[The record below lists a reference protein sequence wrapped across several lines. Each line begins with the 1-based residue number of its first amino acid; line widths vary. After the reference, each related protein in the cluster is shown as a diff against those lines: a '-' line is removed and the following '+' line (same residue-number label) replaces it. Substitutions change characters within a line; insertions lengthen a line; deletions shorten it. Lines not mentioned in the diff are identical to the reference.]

1 MSLRITSFAAAFLL
15 LPAATPPAA
24 AQSVA
29 DFYRGRNLTFL
40 IGYPTGNGYDAYARL
55 LIRHLG
61 KHIPGNP
68 TVVAE
73 NMPGA
78 GSMVMINHLYNISA
92 KDGSV
97 IGLPARNLVIEP
109 LLDNGQ
115 AKFDARKFAWLGS
128 MNKDTSVC
136 VAWAK
141 TGVATIEQ
149 VKSRALAVGATG
161 QASDSF
167 LLPQLMNAVLGTK
180 FKVIL
185 GYPDASAANLAL
197 ERGELEGF
205 CTSFAAIRQSRP
217 QGLAEHQVNILAQL
231 GMSRSPDMPGVPM
244 LLDMTQDPA
253 AKQALSFV
261 FASQE
266 MGRPV
271 AGPPG
276 MSPERV
282 RALRVA
288 FDATMKDPEFLDEAK
303 SKRFAIDPITGAA
316 VDDLIGRMYATP
328 KPIIDTVIALRPAGG
343 EGK

>member
-1 MSLRITSFAAAFLL
+1 MRLRLSLLAAAFVL
-15 LPAATPPAA
+15 AASLPAA
-24 AQSVA
+24 AQSAA
-29 DFYRGRNLTFL
+29 DFYRGRTITFL
-40 IGYPTGNGYDAYARL
+40 IGYPTGNGYDAYSRL
-55 LIRHLG
+55 LIRHMPR
-61 KHIPGNP
+61 HIPGNP
-68 TVVAE
+68 NMVPE

-78 GSMVMINHLYNISA
+78 GSMVMINHLYNVAA

-109 LLDNGQ
+109 LLGNGQ
-115 AKFDARKFAWLGS
+115 AKFDARKFTWIGS

-141 TGVATIEQ
+141 TGVSTIEQ
-149 VKSRALAVGATG
+149 VKSRPLAVGATG

-167 LLPQLMNAVLGTK
+167 LLPQLANAVLGTK

-205 CTSFAAIRQSRP
+205 CTSFAAIQASRP
-217 QGLAEHQVNILAQL
+217 QWLSEHQVNILAQF
-231 GMSRSPDMPGVPM
+231 GMSKSPDMPGVPM
-244 LLDMTQDPA
+244 LLDMAPSAA
-253 AKQALSFV
+253 AKQALTFV

-276 MSPERV
+276 MPADRL
-282 RALRVA
+282 ALLRTA
-288 FDATMKDPEFLDEAK
+288 FDQTMKDPAFLEEAK
-303 SKRFAIDPITGAA
+303 RQRFAIDPITGS
-316 VDDLIGRMYATP
+316 DIDGLIAKMYATP
-328 KPIIDTVIALRPAGG
+328 KDVIDKVIAIRPNEEA
-343 EGK
+343 K

>member
-1 MSLRITSFAAAFLL
+1 MEMKLPIGRLVLVLAALVAQPGLG
-15 LPAATPPAA
+15 A

-29 DFYRGRNLTFL
+29 DFYRGKNLTFL

-61 KHIPGNP
+61 RHIPGNP

-78 GSMVMINHLYNISA
+78 GSMVMINHLYNVSV

-109 LLDNGQ
+109 LLGNGQ
-115 AKFDARKFAWLGS
+115 AKFDPRKFAWFGS

-141 TGVATIEQ
+141 TGVSTIEQ
-149 VKSRALAVGATG
+149 VKSRELAVGATG

-167 LLPQLMNAVLGTK
+167 LLPQLMNAVLGTR

-205 CTSFAAIRQSRP
+205 CTSFAAIQQSRP
-217 QGLAEHQVNILAQL
+217 QWLSEHQVNILAQL
-231 GMSRSPDMPGVPM
+231 GMTKSPDMPGVPM
-244 LLDMTQDPA
+244 LLEMTQDVA
-253 AKQALSFV
+253 AKQALTFV

-266 MGRPV
+266 MGRPI

-276 MSPERV
+276 MPADRV
-282 RALRVA
+282 QALRVA
-288 FDATMKDPEFLDEAK
+288 FDATMADPEFLDDAK
-303 SKRFAIDPITGAA
+303 RLRFAIDPITGAA
-316 VDDLIGRMYATP
+316 VDDLIAKMYATP
-328 KPIIDTVIALRPAGG
+328 KDIIAKVIAIRPAD
-343 EGK
+343 

>member
-1 MSLRITSFAAAFLL
+1 MRLPISRLAAALAMLL
-15 LPAATPPAA
+15 AGILPAV
-24 AQSVA
+24 AQNAA
-29 DFYRGRNLTFL
+29 DFYRGRNVTFL

-61 KHIPGNP
+61 RHIPGNP
-68 TVVAE
+68 TIVPE

-78 GSMVMINHLYNISA
+78 GSMVMINHLYNVA
-92 KDGSV
+92 VKDGSV

-109 LLDNGQ
+109 LLANSQ
-115 AKFDARKFAWLGS
+115 AKFDARRFAWLGS

-141 TGVATIEQ
+141 TGVSTIEQ
-149 VKSRALAVGATG
+149 LKSRALAVGATG

-167 LLPQLMNAVLGTK
+167 LLPQLANAVLGTK

-205 CTSFAAIRQSRP
+205 CTSFAAIQTSRP
-217 QGLAEHQVNILAQL
+217 QWLSEHQVNILAQF
-231 GMSRSPDMPGVPM
+231 GMTSSPDMPNVPM
-244 LLDMTQDPA
+244 LMDMAPSTA
-253 AKQALSFV
+253 AKQALTFV

-276 MSPERV
+276 MPADRV
-282 RALRVA
+282 QLLRTA
-288 FDATMKDPEFLDEAK
+288 FDQTVKDAAFLEEAK
-303 SKRFAIDPITGAA
+303 RQRFAIDPITGADIDA
-316 VDDLIGRMYATP
+316 LIAKMYATP
-328 KPIIDTVIALRPAGG
+328 KDVIAKVIAIRPSEEA
-343 EGK
+343 K